1 MIISA
6 LLFAAQATPVAVE
19 TAAEEA
25 DIIVIASKLKDWR
38 GKFSVKGEKVSCKT
52 VTSTRD
58 KEIDAVGCAALTQC
72 LTPLKP
78 RLQESDDKA
87 LGKNRQRELK
97 EAISQDLRDC
107 VRDTR
112 GDLIAEL
119 SATRKAKQ

>member
-6 LLFAAQATPVAVE
+6 LLFVAQATPVAGE
-19 TAAEEA
+19 AAPEEA
-25 DIIVIASKLKDWR
+25 EIVVIASKLKGWR
-38 GKFSVKGEKVSCKT
+38 GKFSVNGDKVTCKT
-52 VTSTRD
+52 VTSTGD

-72 LTPLKP
+72 LVPLKP

-87 LGKNRQRELK
+87 LGKDRQRELK